1 MGKIDKYIR
10 DNCILSDKPVTGSS
24 YITPDGKFVDLVNS
38 GFRSHGALDERM
50 LEDEVI
56 TLDELMGKTATPIRF
71 ENYVRVNDGKNFFS
85 ELVIDL
91 PKNRLSIDQIYGIVD
106 WLDFLIENHKEYVT
120 IGSDL
125 RGIRP
130 VTYYFNETSTED
142 ILRRIRRFQS
152 SGTLYESV
160 DLVEK
165 ILYRGETDRT
175 FSKSRKA
182 FAGLFF
188 GPTATSVK
196 GWGTPTKYTLDSKA
210 KIFEYSSSDAY
221 CYDNGL
227 YEKRYK
233 ELSVFSEYADIQ
245 TLSYFTSLDEDERKE
260 LNDKVEQ
267 IAGKAFCWYDLWTW
281 CLQLVAKIE
290 LENKGYDGVFWKSED
305 AGNPK
310 QYQIWNMSVIS
321 RCQNE
326 NLNEDLVSVNAA
338 VFNSTDTKLDAIC
351 KEYEGCKFI
360 PMRRDACMAINRQ
373 MIYYLNEKGYYDIKI
388 VGGLFKVDKLD
399 WVDKNDFSKSEIAEI
414 YQTYGNT
421 TKASLL
427 KYLDSLP
434 EEKRAEFYYIP
445 HWWCELPDGT
455 IVDAAWRM
463 FKKYISNVSIDNY
476 VEFENITDL
485 QSYCGNNVKNLKT
498 SKYIIG
504 KKSQDLVESSK
515 ETEYNIIE
523 MDKKFKQFIW
533 DWMDSPAWVN
543 REPNVNIAEQE
554 WNEAQSLGFDTYKD
568 YAEYKKEQSKAPV
581 NVPLRRKLVTEGQ
594 KTKSKYR
601 FVFYNMN
608 QFQAL
613 FDEKNAYDGHTNFM
627 YALNHVDR
635 LERDVIAESEEE
647 AYKLFRKDHSEKV
660 FEIEEVIY
668 IGKVKVDN

>member
-71 ENYVRVNDGKNFFS
+71 ENYVRVNDGKNFLS

-106 WLDFLIENHKEYVT
+106 WLDFLIENHKDYVT

-142 ILRRIRRFQS
+142 ILKRIRRFQS

-165 ILYRGETDRT
+165 ILYRGEIDRT

-188 GPTATSVK
+188 GPTAASVK
-196 GWGTPTKYTLDSKA
+196 GWGTPTKYKLDSKA
-210 KIFEYSSSDAY
+210 KILEYSSSDAY

-227 YEKRYK
+227 YEKQYK
-233 ELSVFSEYADIQ
+233 ELSAFNEYADIQ

-290 LENKGYDGVFWKSED
+290 LENKGYDGVLWKSED

-326 NLNEDLVSVNAA
+326 NLNEDLVSANAA

-360 PMRRDACMAINRQ
+360 PMKRDACMAINRQ

-388 VGGLFKVDKLD
+388 VGGLFKVDRLD
-399 WVDKNDFSKSEIAEI
+399 WVDKNDFSKSEITEI

-463 FKKYISNVSIDNY
+463 FKKYIGNVSIDNY

-485 QSYCGNNVKNLKT
+485 QSYCGNNIKNLKT
-498 SKYIIG
+498 NKYVIG
-504 KKSQDLVESSK
+504 KKSQDLVESFK
-515 ETEYNIIE
+515 EIEYNIIE
-523 MDKKFKQFIW
+523 GKKK
-533 DWMDSPAWVN
+533 PKAWVDLHTAMQAKY
-543 REPNVNIAEQE
+543 NILYWYVTPAGNKPAEQF
-554 WNEAQSLGFDTYKD
+554 FDDCDEYVQIKFANLFELLSENRLYEVKDASKQLDSKDKIYELRVQDGELWYRLTYFRAKEGPIVLTGLHKSSNKTPP
-568 YAEYKKEQSKAPV
+568 AEIEKAKQCIKNYKKYG
-581 NVPLRRKLVTEGQ
+581 L
-594 KTKSKYR
+594 
-601 FVFYNMN
+601 
-608 QFQAL
+608 
-613 FDEKNAYDGHTNFM
+613 
-627 YALNHVDR
+627 
-635 LERDVIAESEEE
+635 
-647 AYKLFRKDHSEKV
+647 
-660 FEIEEVIY
+660 IEEV
-668 IGKVKVDN
+668 KVWA

>member
-10 DNCILSDKPVTGSS
+10 NNCILSDKPVTGSS

-142 ILRRIRRFQS
+142 ILKRIRRFQS

-188 GPTATSVK
+188 GPTAASVK
-196 GWGTPTKYTLDSKA
+196 GWGTPTKYALDSKA

-227 YEKRYK
+227 YEKQYK
-233 ELSVFSEYADIQ
+233 ELSVFNEYADIQ
-245 TLSYFTSLDEDERKE
+245 TLSYFTSLDDDERKE
-260 LNDKVEQ
+260 LNAKVEQ

-326 NLNEDLVSVNAA
+326 NLNEDLVSLNAA
-338 VFNSTDTKLDAIC
+338 VFNSTDTKLDTIC

-427 KYLDSLP
+427 KYLDSLS

-445 HWWCELPDGT
+445 HWWCELTDGT

-523 MDKKFKQFIW
+523 GKKKKHKAWIDLDAAKQAASTSNTLYWYVTPAGNSPVKKFYEACPEDVQDAFQELFLLLANQQLQQVKDCSKLLSSKHRIFELRVK
-533 DWMDSPAWVN
+533 DGDSWYRLTYFRDQQDAIV
-543 REPNVNIAEQE
+543 
-554 WNEAQSLGFDTYKD
+554 LTGFTKKRNNTDPDEIEKAIVAKKTYLQTGNK
-568 YAEYKKEQSKAPV
+568 
-581 NVPLRRKLVTEGQ
+581 
-594 KTKSKYR
+594 
-601 FVFYNMN
+601 
-608 QFQAL
+608 
-613 FDEKNAYDGHTNFM
+613 
-627 YALNHVDR
+627 
-635 LERDVIAESEEE
+635 
-647 AYKLFRKDHSEKV
+647 EKV
-660 FEIEEVIY
+660 ILE
-668 IGKVKVDN
+668 